1 MQTFDGERCL
11 YAALNDDVRHTLLDE
26 GFKRAGML
34 LSGAVLSAGT
44 HALLLKTLYICS
56 IYFALSLAGARG
68 HDLFLDFVGK
78 AFNVPEAYPDL
89 IVDFEDETMYA
100 HKFLLAVRAPHIGAA
115 HTLSSNIS
123 SSYCTQ
129 MCSRKSA
136 HVMLLLLIATDF
148 KS

>member
-1 MQTFDGERCL
+1 M

-34 LSGAVLSAGT
+34 FTGTVLSAGT
-44 HALLLKTLYICS
+44 HALRYSVGAQFKTLCICS
-56 IYFALSLAGARG
+56 TSFILSLAGARG

-115 HTLSSNIS
+115 HTLSSSFS
-123 SSYCTQ
+123 SLYCTQ
-129 MCSRKSA
+129 ME
-136 HVMLLLLIATDF
+136 T
-148 KS
+148 